1 LGFVKISL
9 YNIDMI
15 KNIKIFGERNSGTRF
30 LMKLIQSN
38 ITDIN
43 LYPNSYSSS
52 TGWKHGFPRLE
63 RFNNPNETLFIFI
76 IRDLDEWLI
85 SMYNNPYHFI
95 KPTSIDKFISEPLNI
110 HEPRLDHDV
119 NINIEEHQ
127 NIIDLRYAKIKN
139 YLRVFNNVSNAIF
152 INLGD
157 LQQNNNKFLQFI
169 KHTYSLNITEPFT
182 RVDNH
187 TKDTTILCPNRIYD
201 TKLPI
206 IHNKDMELEE
216 MVASLKEAYRFKK

>member
-1 LGFVKISL
+1 
-9 YNIDMI
+9 MI

-43 LYPNSYSSS
+43 LYTNSYYGS

-95 KPTSIDKFISEPLNI
+95 RPKSIDLFISEPLHI
-110 HEPRLDHDV
+110 SESRWLDHDV

-127 NIIDLRYAKIKN
+127 NIIDLRYAKIKS
-139 YLRVFNNVSNAIF
+139 YLRLFNKVSNAIF

-157 LQQNNNKFLQFI
+157 LQQNNTKFLQFI

-182 RVDNH
+182 RVDKH
-187 TKDTTILCPNRIYD
+187 TNDAMSCTINRTYD
-201 TKLPI
+201 TILPI
-206 IHNKDMELEE
+206 IHNKNMEIEE
-216 MVASLKEAYRFKK
+216 MVASLKKAYRFKKSNTPSMGC